1 MSIEILR
8 QQINN
13 ALNQRG
19 TEDPSELDRIKTT
32 AANSI
37 ANAIDQYIQEQ
48 IGLRLQLLTTSILTS
63 VPTPAGPV
71 PTPPTPGPSF
81 PQLTRIR

>member
-13 ALNQRG
+13 ALTQSG
-19 TEDPSELDRIKTT
+19 TENPSDLERIKTN
-32 AANSI
+32 AATSI
-37 ANAIDQYIQEQ
+37 ANAIDQYVQEQ
-48 IGLRLQLLTTSILTS
+48 IGLRLQLLTTSLLTP

-71 PTPPTPGPSF
+71 PTPPTPGPTF
-81 PQLTRIR
+81 GQITRIR